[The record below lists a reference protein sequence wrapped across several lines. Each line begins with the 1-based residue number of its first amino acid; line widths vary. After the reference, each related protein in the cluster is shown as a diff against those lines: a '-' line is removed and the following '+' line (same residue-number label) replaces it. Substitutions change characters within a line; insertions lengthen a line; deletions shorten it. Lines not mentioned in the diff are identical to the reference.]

1 MNKLD
6 DFIDNLQEQIFE
18 ETRQAFGEKGF
29 QRWRNPCFAGIMD
42 NPDAHGRVTVSCGDT
57 MEIFLKLYEGRQ
69 KFWVNIVTAG
79 FFWDGFFDQ
88 HIKMD

>member
-1 MNKLD
+1 
-6 DFIDNLQEQIFE
+6 
-18 ETRQAFGEKGF
+18 
-29 QRWRNPCFAGIMD
+29 MD